1 MQVAEHVAELKRTV
15 HHARLIQRAT
25 GILLHLLQRL
35 PLNKLHNQVRLARL
49 LKKVAH
55 VGQIRVAERHQQI
68 GLATKILDRRNLL
81 RGTKLCIAQL
91 FDSDHAARLEAL
103 IGRLVDSPEA
113 TFSDHV
119 HNPIATLQPFSAR
132 PSVTTAILT
141 VTTRRRLIASNDAVL
156 GTSYY
161 TEWRGS

>member
-1 MQVAEHVAELKRTV
+1 MQVAELKRTV

-55 VGQIRVAERHQQI
+55 VGQIRVTERHQQI

-81 RGTKLCIAQL
+81 GGTKLRIAQL

-103 IGRLVDSPEA
+103 IGRLVDSPETA
-113 TFSDHV
+113 FADHA
-119 HNPIATLQPFSAR
+119 HNAIATLQPFSA
-132 PSVTTAILT
+132 LQC
-141 VTTRRRLIASNDAVL
+141 ASNAPSGRD
-156 GTSYY
+156 G
-161 TEWRGS
+161 